1 VKTSEVKTISTLER
15 EQVFWPFFRLAI
27 CQNTRIPDPES
38 VKHSYRSTDTPPF
51 SPLQMGGHYSNIVW
65 STSESH
71 ARALESMSHLEFAFA
86 VNRALTDE
94 HAAQPPSS
102 ISSYLPSLPFLGS
115 STAGG
120 FQLPPRVVEAVGRR
134 ASFPLSLVHS
144 GKYVQ
149 PRLALV
155 G

>member
-1 VKTSEVKTISTLER
+1 VKTSEVKSLR
-15 EQVFWPFFRLAI
+15 EQVFWAYSRMAT
-27 CQNTRIPDPES
+27 CQRTRIPDSES
-38 VKHSYRSTDTPPF
+38 FKHSCPSTDTPPLA
-51 SPLQMGGHYSNIVW
+51 PLQMGGHYSNIVW

-71 ARALESMSHLEFAFA
+71 ARALESMSHSEFASA
-86 VNRALTDE
+86 VNRALTEE

-115 STAGG
+115 STAGE
-120 FQLPPRVVEAVGRR
+120 FQLPPRVIEAVGRR

-149 PRLALV
+149 PRLALI